1 VNREP
6 SHPAFFD
13 PTWLFV
19 LAGVAMLAAT
29 VLVAAQDDIDDARFA
44 RDQVLAVEAHRE
56 TRLNNY
62 KEFLAALDERQ
73 PALIESLASSQLN
86 QIPAERAAIPGTVH
100 DNTVDASVFPA
111 LEPPPVQLPQR
122 TRVDSVL
129 RTSRHRTQR
138 ASGCSRVRRCA
149 SCWACCRQ
157 AANRA
162 KPCLREPSRVAAA
175 EKNRTQSKTDFAR
188 KRTAWSRLSCWLQT
202 KPKSLLCAA
211 VTRDSRSGAS
221 LCKFV
226 RRVHA

>member
-122 TRVDSVL
+122 TRVNSVL
-129 RTSRHRTQR
+129 RHLATSDATRIWLLAGSALCILLGLLP
-138 ASGCSRVRRCA
+138 ASR
-149 SCWACCRQ
+149 
-157 AANRA
+157 
-162 KPCLREPSRVAAA
+162 KPGE
-175 EKNRTQSKTDFAR
+175 
-188 KRTAWSRLSCWLQT
+188 
-202 KPKSLLCAA
+202 A
-211 VTRDSRSGAS
+211 VPA
-221 LCKFV
+221 
-226 RRVHA
+226 